1 MLHHNGAY
9 PAFGI
14 GSARWPSSPSPSEA
28 AQGFSLIPVSG
39 VGVIV
44 GGVGE
49 VVGEEKMGGNGVEGM
64 FSKVTTD
71 DKMTFEARQTP

>member
-1 MLHHNGAY
+1 MVYDDGAC

-14 GSARWPSSPSPSEA
+14 GSAKWPSSPSPSEA

-44 GGVGE
+44 GGVSE

-64 FSKVTTD
+64 FSKVMTD
-71 DKMTFEARQTP
+71 DNMTFEARQTS